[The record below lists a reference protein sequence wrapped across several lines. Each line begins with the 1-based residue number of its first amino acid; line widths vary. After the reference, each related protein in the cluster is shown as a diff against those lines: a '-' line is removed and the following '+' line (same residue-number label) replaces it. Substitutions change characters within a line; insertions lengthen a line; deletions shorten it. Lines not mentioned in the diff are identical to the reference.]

1 MNMNAQLEL
10 ISTTIDS
17 YDTFEYT
24 VYDVKNAFEFMKEL
38 AEMFDENGEP
48 TTQPDELEGDLD
60 IDISEDEVES
70 AANPTLRSLA
80 EDVSDE
86 IPEDGS
92 DEGDDEGDDEGAD
105 EGDAEGDD
113 EGDEVEE
120 VDTVAENIKI
130 LMDHYSLL
138 REDFDDFDT
147 MI

>member
-1 MNMNAQLEL
+1 MDMNAQLEL

-70 AANPTLRSLA
+70 AANPTRRSLA

-92 DEGDDEGDDEGAD
+92 DEGDDEGAD
-105 EGDAEGDD
+105 EGDD

-120 VDTVAENIKI
+120 VDTVAENIEI
-130 LMDHYSLL
+130 LMDHYSLS